1 MRLKSALIGAMA
13 TLAVLGAGAAHPADK
28 DQKYTKEAFKSDV
41 KSAGKGIKD
50 AAVTVGRQVGT
61 GTKKAYRS
69 AKTKIKKDVKDGK
82 PGDGS
87 VAKKNEAAPTAT
99 EGHK

>member
-1 MRLKSALIGAMA
+1 M
-13 TLAVLGAGAAHPADK
+13 
-28 DQKYTKEAFKSDV
+28 
-41 KSAGKGIKD
+41 
-50 AAVTVGRQVGT
+50 TVGRQVGT

-87 VAKKNEAAPTAT
+87 IAKKNEAAPTAT